1 MVCLY
6 DIWKNKAYT
15 LQLYFELAII
25 INDQKLTIF

>member
-1 MVCLY
+1 MVCLD

-25 INDQKLTIF
+25 INDKN